1 MFQDGGKNIFG
12 CLLAQDAVGVA
23 VAREGLADVERG
35 IVFLRQRRK
44 RLLGANRQEASVFFS
59 PCRKVMGRASRCNR
73 ERSTSSPAALSSR
86 PARSMARR

>member
-23 VAREGLADVERG
+23 VARKVLRDVERG

-44 RLLGANRQEASVFFS
+44 RVSFANRQEASVFS

-73 ERSTSSPAALSSR
+73 ERSTLI
-86 PARSMARR
+86 ARGTE